1 MKKLLIMLFILL
13 GSVVCLAQADYKVV
27 FDITSKTPEAQQTLL
42 RQLNGILK
50 GAPDAQL
57 EVAIYGDALDMV
69 LKDKSG
75 VAPAVNELLNNHKN
89 VSFKVCGATM
99 KRNNKT
105 AAELLP
111 GVQVVPDAIYE
122 IITKQREG
130 WGYIK
135 VAH

>member
-1 MKKLLIMLFILL
+1 MKKLLIILTFLL
-13 GSVVCLAQADYKVV
+13 GTAVCQAQADYKVI
-27 FDITSKTPEAQQTLL
+27 FDITSKTPKAQQTLL

-50 GAPDAQL
+50 GSPDAQL

-105 AAELLP
+105 ASELLP

-122 IITKQREG
+122 IVTKQREG

>member
-1 MKKLLIMLFILL
+1 MKKLFIALALLL
-13 GSVVCLAQADYKVV
+13 GSITCFAQADYKVI

-42 RQLNGILK
+42 RQMNGILQ
-50 GAPDAQL
+50 GTPDAQL

-69 LKDKSG
+69 LKDKST
-75 VAPAVNELLNNHKN
+75 VAPALGELINNHKN

-99 KRNNKT
+99 KRNNKN
-105 AAELLP
+105 ASELLP

>member
-1 MKKLLIMLFILL
+1 MKKLLIILTFL
-13 GSVVCLAQADYKVV
+13 LTSMICFAQADYKVI

-57 EVAIYGDALDMV
+57 EVAVYGDALDMV
-69 LKDKSG
+69 LKDKST
-75 VAPAVNELLNNHKN
+75 VAPALSELINNHKN
-89 VSFKVCGATM
+89 VNFKVCGATM
-99 KRNNKT
+99 KRNNKN
-105 AAELLP
+105 ASELLP

>member
-1 MKKLLIMLFILL
+1 MKKLFIFLSLLL
-13 GSVVCLAQADYKVV
+13 GSITCFAQADYKVI
-27 FDITSKTPEAQQTLL
+27 FDITSKTPEAQQTVI
-42 RQLNGILK
+42 RQVNGIIK
-50 GAPDAQL
+50 ENPNAQL
-57 EVAIYGDALDMV
+57 EVAVYGDALDMV
-69 LKDKSG
+69 LKDKST
-75 VAPAVNELLNNHKN
+75 VAPALSELISGHKN

-105 AAELLP
+105 SAELIP